1 MSASSFAAQPDTGR
15 QALSGR
21 QRRMLSTGL
30 TFLALGA
37 VSAVMLMP
45 LYLMVLISFRPAE
58 HAFTYPP
65 DLWFTHFTADNYPQ
79 ALFRLL
85 PFPLYVRN
93 TVIIASAVIVGEIL
107 SCSLVA
113 YGFARFRFPGRDV
126 LFVVLLAT
134 LLMPFV
140 VRLVPLFIL
149 FQKLGWINTFLP
161 LIVPS
166 FFGTPFFIFLMRQFF
181 LTIPPELVDAAR
193 IDGASELGI
202 WWRIMLPLSK
212 PVLAAVAIFAFQNTW
227 NDFLGPLVFLQ
238 RAEVRTII
246 LGLYGL
252 MGMFVEWNLV
262 MAAVV
267 SAVMPLIVVFF
278 IFQRFFVKGITVSGL
293 KG

>member
-1 MSASSFAAQPDTGR
+1 MSASSVARPAVAGGL
-15 QALSGR
+15 LSH
-21 QRRMLSTGL
+21 RRRKVLDYVVTYGS
-30 TFLALGA
+30 LAL
-37 VSAVMLMP
+37 VSAVMMLP

-58 HAFTYPP
+58 YAFSYPP
-65 DLWFTHFTADNYPQ
+65 DLWFTHVTLNNYPE

-85 PFPLYVRN
+85 PFGTYLRN
-93 TVIIASAVIVGEIL
+93 TVIIATLVIVGELIA
-107 SCSLVA
+107 CSLVA

-126 LFVVLLAT
+126 LFIVLLAT
-134 LLMPFV
+134 LMVPFV

-161 LIVPS
+161 LVVPS

-181 LTIPPELVDAAR
+181 MTIPGELVDAAR
-193 IDGASELGI
+193 IDGAGELRI
-202 WWRIMLPLSK
+202 WAQIMLPLSK
-212 PVLAAVAIFAFQNTW
+212 PVMAAVAIFAFQNTW

-238 RAEVRTII
+238 KAEVRTII

-252 MGMFVEWNLV
+252 MGMFVEWHLV

-267 SAVMPLIVVFF
+267 AAVMPLILVFF
-278 IFQRFFVKGITVSGL
+278 VFQRFFVKGITVSGL

>member
-1 MSASSFAAQPDTGR
+1 MSASSVARPAAAGGL
-15 QALSGR
+15 LSGR
-21 QRRMLSTGL
+21 QRKLVDRALTYGSLGL
-30 TFLALGA
+30 
-37 VSAVMLMP
+37 VSAMMMLP
-45 LYLMVLISFRPAE
+45 LYLMILISFRPAE

-65 DLWFTHFTADNYPQ
+65 DLWFTHVTLDNYPE

-85 PFPLYVRN
+85 PFQLYLRN
-93 TVIIASAVIVGEIL
+93 TVIIATLVIVGELIA
-107 SCSLVA
+107 CSLVA

-126 LFVVLLAT
+126 LFVILLAT
-134 LLMPFV
+134 LMVPFV

-161 LIVPS
+161 LVVPS

-181 LTIPPELVDAAR
+181 MTIPSELVDAAR
-193 IDGASELGI
+193 IDGAGELRI
-202 WWRIMLPLSK
+202 WAQIMLPLSK
-212 PVLAAVAIFAFQNTW
+212 PVMAAVAIFAFQNTW

-238 RAEVRTII
+238 KAEVRTII

-252 MGMFVEWNLV
+252 MGMFVEWHLV

-267 SAVMPLIVVFF
+267 AAVMPLILVFF
-278 IFQRFFVKGITVSGL
+278 VFQRFFVKGITVSGL

>member
-1 MSASSFAAQPDTGR
+1 MSASSVARPASAGTRPAFGR
-15 QALSGR
+15 R
-21 QRRMLSTGL
+21 KIIDRVL
-30 TFLALGA
+30 TYGSLAL
-37 VSAVMLMP
+37 VSAIMMMP
-45 LYLMVLISFRPAE
+45 LYLMILISFRPADR
-58 HAFTYPP
+58 AFTYPP
-65 DLWFTHFTADNYPQ
+65 DLWFTYFTLDNYPD

-85 PFPLYVRN
+85 PFSLYLRN
-93 TVIIASAVIVGEIL
+93 TVIIASLVIVGEL
-107 SCSLVA
+107 VACSLVA
-113 YGFARFRFPGRDV
+113 YGFARFRFPGRDA

-134 LLMPFV
+134 LMVPFV

-161 LIVPS
+161 LVVPS

-181 LTIPPELVDAAR
+181 MTIPSELVDAAR
-193 IDGASELGI
+193 IDGAGELRI
-202 WWRIMLPLSK
+202 WAQIMMPLSK

-238 RAEVRTII
+238 KAEVRTII

-252 MGMFVEWNLV
+252 MGMFVEWHLV

-267 SAVMPLIVVFF
+267 AAVTPLIIVFF